1 MKDHLAANLATM
13 NKDEEKQDFEF
24 MRVLDPAEALN
35 YWLSSK
41 VSSDN
46 LPVQKLSFLC
56 TNFCALEAAEN
67 LFNVGSGFAKLD
79 FTGFTLD
86 KILDIVMDIQSKM
99 NVLLKAPLGETVLH
113 FRTTMNLIMA
123 DNYKNAYETLKLIKE
138 KATTG
143 IVYADRK
150 DISIKDFEEA
160 VRCYKILILSKIL
173 LYSYDEKREFFLPI
187 DVLSEKNRV
196 LIGKEI
202 HGVVDQCIKLQKK
215 VKTKSWMLEKSSKKE
230 KAQNII
236 DSILQVSYPYMR

>member
-1 MKDHLAANLATM
+1 M

-86 KILDIVMDIQSKM
+86 KILDIVKDIQSKM

-113 FRTTMNLIMA
+113 FRTTLNLIMA
-123 DNYKNAYETLKLIKE
+123 EKYKNAYEKLKLVVE

-150 DISIKDFEEA
+150 DISVKDFEEA
-160 VRCYKILILSKIL
+160 VECYKILILSNIL
-173 LYSYDEKREFFLPI
+173 LFSYDEKREFFLPI
-187 DVLSEKNRV
+187 DVHCQMLFVTLLSTPETCKNYNDEHYCV
-196 LIGKEI
+196 G
-202 HGVVDQCIKLQKK
+202 G
-215 VKTKSWMLEKSSKKE
+215 TGG
-230 KAQNII
+230 N
-236 DSILQVSYPYMR
+236 